1 MRAPRLFLPALAVW
15 LLAGCAGYRLGP
27 VGGAVAGAKSI
38 EVQPFNNQTL
48 QPRLGD
54 SITQS
59 LRERLQTDATYR
71 LVSRAGAGDV
81 VVSGVIRQYTRQGL
95 GYLNTDVT
103 TPENFRVDLV
113 VHVTA
118 RDRLSGRTIL
128 DRNVKGHTFVHIG
141 NDLASAEREA
151 LPLLAEDL
159 AQNISELLT
168 EGAW

>member
-1 MRAPRLFLPALAVW
+1 MRALRLFLPSLAAW
-15 LLAGCAGYRLGP
+15 MLAGCAGYQLGP
-27 VGGAVAGAKSI
+27 VNGAVAGAKSI
-38 EVQPFNNQTL
+38 EIQPFNNQTL
-48 QPRLGD
+48 EPRLGD
-54 SITQS
+54 SLTQS

-71 LVSRAGAGDV
+71 VVSRAGAGDV
-81 VVSGVIRQYTRQGL
+81 VVTGVIRQYTRQGL

-103 TPENFRVDLV
+103 TPENFRVDLL

-118 RDRLSGRTIL
+118 RDRLSGKTIL
-128 DRNVKGHTFVHIG
+128 DKNVKGHTFVHIG